1 MHRMLALVAGA
12 SILLMQSVT
21 IAHSQT
27 QPIRPAAATQ
37 ASRLTAESEGEGE
50 KATRVNQWTVGVAG
64 GQLEG
69 TFARFAVELAKAFDD
84 SDELRV
90 LPVVTYG
97 ATENV
102 SDLLYLKGI
111 DIAITHADVFE
122 EFKKKRA
129 IGNIDKRINYIA
141 PMFVSEF
148 YILARPEIKT
158 IKDLE
163 GKTVGLGVK
172 GAGQTVTGP
181 IVFSRMGVNVNTQ
194 FMPNGIAYE
203 KMKSGE
209 LAALVHSGGK
219 PNEFLTNLKVEPG
232 FHLLE
237 IPYGD
242 NFADYYVPSVVG
254 PKDYPNLIKEGEM
267 VQTIGNLVVLAVYNW
282 PTGTDRARRVERFIE
297 SYFEKFDKL
306 RAPTFHPKWKEI
318 NLAGTVPGWTRYPPA
333 ERILSRLATQDKVK
347 ERVGGPEAAAASTT
361 PTASRQA
368 SGPNA
373 AVYQEMTEEQRL
385 FEEFLDWK
393 KKGARRN

>member
-141 PMFVSEF
+141 PMYVSEF

-163 GKTVGLGVK
+163 GKTIGLGSK

-181 IVFSRMGVNVNTQ
+181 IVFSRLGVNVNTQ

-282 PTGTDRARRVERFIE
+282 PAGTDRARRVERFIE

-347 ERVGGPEAAAASTT
+347 ERVGGPEAAAGATT

-393 KKGARRN
+393 KKGSRRN